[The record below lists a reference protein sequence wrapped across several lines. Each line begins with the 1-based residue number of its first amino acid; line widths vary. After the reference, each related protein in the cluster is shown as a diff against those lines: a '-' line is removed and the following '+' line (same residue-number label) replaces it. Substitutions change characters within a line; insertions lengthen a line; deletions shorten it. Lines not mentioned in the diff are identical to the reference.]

1 MLKGTH
7 SGRPA
12 LLWILLLLVALLAT
26 QCTTTPT
33 GPAAPAPAAPAAPA
47 AAQPTAAAAAP
58 AAPAATAPA
67 AAATGGTLKIG
78 LQAPMTGD
86 NAQYGEVM
94 RKGVAEAIDE
104 INAAGGVNGLKLELV
119 VGDDKATPAEAVSVV
134 QRMLTL
140 DKVAAVIG
148 GFNSSPTLAAM
159 PATQQAKTI
168 HFTMGASPKL
178 TEAGDPYMFRAIL
191 TDAPMTADLVNYAT
205 KDMGLKKIAV
215 MKENTDYGV
224 SLSDLFKSQVE
235 ANGAQVVTVESYNP
249 GDKDFTAQLSK
260 IKSLNPDAIMV
271 AGLYNEAG
279 LIAQQAKRLGL
290 QTKFL
295 GSDGVSS
302 PALVQVG
309 GDAVEG
315 FTFVSAFDPNY
326 QDPKVQAFV
335 KNYQAKYN
343 EKPEAYSAI
352 SYDAMQ
358 VVADAIKRAGIKSAD
373 LTDAD
378 REALQ
383 KAMAASNYQGVTGP
397 FKFDQKGDLTK
408 GLFIQDVKNGQFET
422 VRPPK

>member
-1 MLKGTH
+1 MHKGLLSGKLGLVLIVMLLG
-7 SGRPA
+7 A
-12 LLWILLLLVALLAT
+12 LVVSS
-26 QCTTTPT
+26 CTPP
-33 GPAAPAPAAPAAPA
+33 PAAPAPAAAEPTAASQPAAPA
-47 AAQPTAAAAAP
+47 A
-58 AAPAATAPA
+58 
-67 AAATGGTLKIG
+67 GGTLKIG

-94 RKGVAEAIDE
+94 RKGVALAIDE

-134 QRMLTL
+134 QRMVTL

-159 PATQQAKTI
+159 DATQKAKTL

-191 TDAPMTADLVNYAT
+191 TDAPMTADLVGYAV
-205 KDMGLKKIAV
+205 KDLGLKKIAV

-224 SLSDLFKSQVE
+224 SLADLFKAQVE
-235 ANGAQVVTVESYNP
+235 AQGGEVVTVESYNP
-249 GDKDFTAQLSK
+249 GDKDFTAPLSK
-260 IKSLNPDAIMV
+260 IKSLQPQALMV

-290 QTKFL
+290 QVQFL

-302 PALVQVG
+302 PALVEVG

-315 FTFVSAFDPNY
+315 FIFVSAFDPNY
-326 QDPKVQAFV
+326 KDDKVQAFV
-335 KNYQAKYN
+335 KNYQAKYS

-352 SYDAMQ
+352 SYDAAQ

-383 KAMAASNYQGVTGP
+383 KAMAASDYPGVTGP
-397 FKFDQKGDLTK
+397 FKFDDKGDVTK
-408 GLFIQDVKNGQFET
+408 GLFIQAVKNKELTT

>member
-1 MLKGTH
+1 MQKGP
-7 SGRPA
+7 SSKRPA
-12 LLWILLLLVALLAT
+12 MFWIMLLLVALLAT
-26 QCTTTPT
+26 QCTVTPT
-33 GPAAPAPAAPAAPA
+33 APGAAAPQPTAAAQAQVTAPAASAPAAPAS
-47 AAQPTAAAAAP
+47 
-58 AAPAATAPA
+58 
-67 AAATGGTLKIG
+67 GGTLKIG

-94 RKGVAEAIDE
+94 RKGVALAIDE

-119 VGDDKATPAEAVSVV
+119 IGDDKATPAEAVSVI

-159 PATQQAKTI
+159 PATQAAKTV

-178 TEAGDPYMFRAIL
+178 TQSGDPYMFRAIL
-191 TDAPMTADLVNYAT
+191 TDAPMTADLVGYAV
-205 KDMGLKKIAV
+205 KDLGLKKIAV

-224 SLSDLFKSQVE
+224 SLSDLFKQQVD
-235 ANGAQVVTVESYNP
+235 AQGGQVLTVESYNP

-260 IKSLNPDAIMV
+260 IKSLQPQAIMV

-279 LIAQQAKRLGL
+279 LIAQQSKRLGL
-290 QTKFL
+290 QVQFL

-309 GDAVEG
+309 GTAVEG
-315 FTFVSAFDPNY
+315 FIFVSAFDPNY
-326 QDPKVQAFV
+326 KDAKVQAFV
-335 KNYQAKYN
+335 KDYQAKYN
-343 EKPEAYSAI
+343 EMPEAYSAI

-358 VVADAIKRAGIKSAD
+358 VLADAIKRAGIKSVD

-378 REALQ
+378 RDGLQ
-383 KAMAASNYQGVTGP
+383 KAMAATNYQGVTGP
-397 FKFDQKGDLTK
+397 FKFDQNGDLTK
-408 GLFIQDVKNGQFET
+408 GLFIQTVKNGQFVT

>member
-1 MLKGTH
+1 MSLVGLVLILAACTAPPP
-7 SGRPA
+7 SPA
-12 LLWILLLLVALLAT
+12 GSTGA
-26 QCTTTPT
+26 QPT
-33 GPAAPAPAAPAAPA
+33 GAPATGQPAAQPA
-47 AAQPTAAAAAP
+47 AAG
-58 AAPAATAPA
+58 
-67 AAATGGTLKIG
+67 GGTLKIG
-78 LQAPMTGD
+78 LQAPITGD

-94 RKGVAEAIDE
+94 RKGVAQAIDE
-104 INAAGGVNGLKLELV
+104 INAAGGINGLKLELV

-178 TEAGDPYMFRAIL
+178 TQAGDPYMFRAIL
-191 TDAPMTADLVNYAT
+191 TDAPMTADLVGYAT
-205 KDMGLKKIAV
+205 KDLGLKKFAV
-215 MKENTDYGV
+215 IKENTDYGV

-235 ANGAQVVTVESYNP
+235 SQGGQVLTVESYNP

-260 IKSLNPDAIMV
+260 IKSLQPDALMV

-290 QTKFL
+290 KAQLL

-302 PALVQVG
+302 PALVTVG
-309 GDAVEG
+309 GDAVEN
-315 FTFVSAFDPNY
+315 FIFVSAFDPNY

-343 EKPEAYSAI
+343 DKPEAYSAI

-358 VVADAIKRAGIKSAD
+358 VLADAIQRAGIKSAT
-373 LTDAD
+373 LSDAD
-378 REALQ
+378 HDALQ
-383 KAMAASNYQGVTGP
+383 KAMAASNYAGVTGP
-397 FKFDQKGDLTK
+397 FKFDQNGDVTK
-408 GLFIQDVKNGQFET
+408 GLFIQAVKNGQLT
-422 VRPPK
+422 TIRPPK